1 MKRLLPLL
9 VVVAATTHAFAQAP
23 APPAPGPKPD
33 VSALE
38 AKATKHYELAEY
50 DAAIADFKEAYRLSE
65 NPAYLY
71 NIAQAYRMKNEC
83 REASTFYK
91 NYLRNAA
98 NPPNAAKV
106 RERIAEMDACAAT
119 QPAPT
124 TTTTPTTTPTPTT
137 TTTTTTAQAQPDQQ
151 VDEPEEPE
159 PAPANR
165 AWMKWAGIG
174 GMAVGA
180 LGVGLGVKF
189 ALDGKAANDDLAKQ
203 CMVSCTSA
211 EALAI
216 ESDGK
221 AANRN
226 AVIFSVAGGAVLA
239 GGVVLFVMSM
249 QGGGA
254 ATEPS
259 ASLQFTRGGATASY
273 AWRF

>member
-1 MKRLLPLL
+1 MKRILPVLF
-9 VVVAATTHAFAQAP
+9 VVVATAQAFAQTP
-23 APPAPGPKPD
+23 TPTPPPPPGGKPD
-33 VSALE
+33 VAALE
-38 AKATKHYELAEY
+38 AKASKHYQLAEY
-50 DAAIADFKEAYRLSE
+50 DQAITDFKEAYRLSE
-65 NPAYLY
+65 NPDFLF
-71 NIAQAYRMKNEC
+71 NIAQAYRLKNDC

-91 NYLRNAA
+91 NYLRNAP

-119 QPAPT
+119 QPQPAPT
-124 TTTTPTTTPTPTT
+124 TTTA
-137 TTTTTTAQAQPDQQ
+137 TTTTTTAQTQQDQQ
-151 VDEPEEPE
+151 VDQPEEPTT
-159 PAPANR
+159 APNNR

-180 LGVGLGVKF
+180 IGVGLGIKF
-189 ALDGKAANDDLAKQ
+189 GLDGSAANDDLAEK
-203 CMVSCTSA
+203 CKVSCTSA

-226 AVIFSVAGGAVLA
+226 AMIFGVAGGAVLA
-239 GGVVLFVMSM
+239 GGVVLFVLSM
-249 QGGGA
+249 QGGQT